1 MSAVWIPQ
9 PSRGSLSADFAK
21 FFRKHVNAAEPD
33 FEVEPVTE
41 SPDAVYEKEKKKVES
56 QQGNQKPTHR
66 RASREEYIS

>member
-41 SPDAVYEKEKKKVES
+41 SPDAVYEKEKKK
-56 QQGNQKPTHR
+56 R
-66 RASREEYIS
+66 

>member
-41 SPDAVYEKEKKKVES
+41 SPDAVVELAARS
-56 QQGNQKPTHR
+56 
-66 RASREEYIS
+66 ISVEWYV

>member
-41 SPDAVYEKEKKKVES
+41 SPDAVYEKEKKKGRITTRE
-56 QQGNQKPTHR
+56 PETH
-66 RASREEYIS
+66 APSS